1 MYQTR
6 RIILFISLLLSII
19 SIAQEKVSWSYII
32 EKKSDD
38 WFGTEEAKKIA
49 ENVLLYQRDIGGWP
63 KNIEMQNDIAL
74 TDKQKLLDLK
84 SDPNGCTTDNGAT
97 CQEML
102 FLSKINKK
110 QPNEKYKIAFL
121 KGVMYLISAQY
132 KNGGW
137 PQFFPLKDGYYS
149 HITYND
155 NSMIN
160 ILKLFKEIKDK
171 SNYYSFSIPNEIT
184 KLVEAAFNKGVECV
198 LKTQYKQ
205 NGILTVWCA
214 QHDKETLQPAK
225 ARAYEL
231 PSLSGKE
238 SAKITLFLMSIENPS
253 IEIKNAIK
261 NAVQWFENT
270 KIEGIIIETIHPED
284 EDLKDKIVVTSE
296 IAEPLWAR
304 FMDLKDNRPFFCDRT
319 GKKKYSLAEI
329 SKERR
334 NGYSWYTNEPKEVLK
349 KYESWKNNNN

>member
-1 MYQTR
+1 MKQIKK
-6 RIILFISLLLSII
+6 IILLIALLLFFNSF
-19 SIAQEKVSWSYII
+19 SQEKNDWKSII
-32 EKKSDD
+32 EKSDD
-38 WFGTEEAKKIA
+38 TWFETQEAYFIA

-63 KNIEMQNDIAL
+63 KNIEMQNELSPDE
-74 TDKQKLLDLK
+74 KQKLLLLK
-84 SDPNGCTTDNGAT
+84 TNPDGCTTDNGAT

-102 FLSKINKK
+102 FLSKIYAK

-121 KGVMYLISAQY
+121 KGIMYLISAQY

-149 HITYND
+149 HITFND

-160 ILKLFKEIKDK
+160 ILKLFKEVIDK
-171 SNYYSFSIPNEIT
+171 SNYYSISVPNEII
-184 KLVEAAFNKGVECV
+184 KLVENSYNRGVDCI

-214 QHDKETLQPAK
+214 QHDKETFQPAK

-238 SAKITLFLMSIENPS
+238 SAKIVLFLMTIQYPS
-253 IEIKNAIK
+253 KEIKDAIES
-261 NAVQWFENT
+261 AVKWFEIT
-270 KIEGIIIETIHPED
+270 KIEGIKIEIINAND
-284 EDLKDKIVVTSE
+284 EKTKDKIVVESKD
-296 IAEPLWAR
+296 AEPLWAR
-304 FMDLKDNRPFFCDRT
+304 FSDLVDNRPFFCDRT

-334 NGYSWYTNEPKEVLK
+334 VGYSWYSNEPKEVLK
-349 KYESWKNNNN
+349 KYETWKKMN